1 MASIRAHS
9 SLDWS
14 ATTARVAQGRMGRD
28 DMATVPARALKF
40 GKTIDKTLGVLE
52 RNAGPAL
59 IFVVVVTAL
68 CVPVSYFGIGSTC
81 RSSRRSGSCS
91 A

>member
-1 MASIRAHS
+1 
-9 SLDWS
+9 
-14 ATTARVAQGRMGRD
+14 
-28 DMATVPARALKF
+28 MATVPARALKF

-68 CVPVSYFGIGSTC
+68 CVPVSYFGIGSTSPLRLAGGEIL
-81 RSSRRSGSCS
+81 RSAIATSRK
-91 A
+91 